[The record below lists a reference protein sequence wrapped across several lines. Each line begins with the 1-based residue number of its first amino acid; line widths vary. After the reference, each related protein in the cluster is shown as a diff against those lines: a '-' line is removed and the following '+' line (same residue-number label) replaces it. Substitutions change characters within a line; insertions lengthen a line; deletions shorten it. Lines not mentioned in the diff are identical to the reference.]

1 MAHEGHEDPRRTR
14 RMMVRC
20 VNIRS
25 SVAKRDIQPFA
36 FFVWAFVCFVFH
48 LASAAAQPLP
58 YKANAKH
65 LGVVNCA
72 NSLCH
77 GSITKWKDSP
87 VLQNEYVTW
96 SRVDKHATKAYQVLF
111 EERSRK
117 ITRNLGI

>member
-1 MAHEGHEDPRRTR
+1 MLRRDTPI
-14 RMMVRC
+14 MGTKTLKAVLIC
-20 VNIRS
+20 LSLCPPCFSVS
-25 SVAKRDIQPFA
+25 SVFQ
-36 FFVWAFVCFVFH
+36 
-48 LASAAAQPLP
+48 LAWAQPLP
-58 YKANAKH
+58 YQANAKH

-111 EERSRK
+111 EERSRR
-117 ITRNLGI
+117 I